1 MRKTLAILLGALWCA
16 FVSFAAPLPQDPD
29 MKVGKLSNGLTYFI
43 RHNDQT
49 PGQADFYIAQRVGSI
64 LEEPEQR
71 GLAHFL
77 EHMAFNGTQHFNGG
91 NGEANSIRNWCERNG
106 IKFGADLNAY
116 TSIEETVYNIA
127 NAPVTKSGVSDTCLL
142 ILHDWSHSLLLRDNE
157 IDQERGVIREE
168 WRTRRAARAIQRIME
183 EATPVVYAGSKY
195 ADCLPIGHLDIIN
208 NFAYQSLRDYYKK
221 WYRPDLQAIIVVGDV
236 NADEIEQKIKAIFS
250 DIPAPAA
257 DAAERIYY
265 TVPDNEE
272 MILFTS
278 TDDEQP
284 TLNLSLYMKRD
295 GVARNER
302 ATTERYAEGYKEELV
317 SSMMQQRL
325 KELTKV
331 EHPKVVYANCY
342 DGAFFLTDAK
352 YAFNIM
358 IGLLPDNP
366 QAGIDAVM
374 EIVEKVRAYGF
385 TEAELQFAK
394 EEMDMAIQTRLDN
407 KDKTRNA
414 EYVNKIVT
422 HFCDA
427 EDLMSIEQYSAIEK
441 QCMQTVTLDDVNA
454 TAKRIIS
461 DPEKGGYNQV
471 CIAYGP
477 TKWNEQPYT
486 MPTKEQLKGWLL
498 AAEQKQYENTNV
510 NKPIDRTLIK
520 KLPKKGKI
528 LSKTEAEV
536 GYTKYALSNGIN
548 VFVKPTQLEPKMVRL
563 DMLRLGGSSLYEDK
577 DVPSLKYLSN
587 VIEMSGVADMDY
599 MELERRCSGKNIS
612 VSPFIT
618 SEVEGVKG
626 KCKTEDIKT
635 WMEVMYLTLTQPRK
649 DEAMFNSIIE
659 RQRTVLKNRAASP
672 QVVFGDS
679 LRITKYGNT
688 PRTQPMTVER
698 LKDVSL
704 NRIYEI
710 YNERFSDLAGMNLII
725 TGDVDTKELEAMLK
739 QYVASLPG
747 ITKNAKTPD
756 CGPYR
761 SRLQKGQRECIF
773 QIDQKTPSALT
784 GVVYSTPMPY
794 TEMNIIKADVL
805 AQIMRMVYTE
815 KVREEKGG
823 TYGVSVSAD
832 CNKRPEQDC
841 RLTISFRCDPDKYAE
856 LLPIIHEQLQL
867 MAEQGPTAE
876 QLDKVKGYE
885 QKNYDRIIL
894 TNGYWE
900 GVISNLITD
909 GINIDKDYMK
919 LINSLTPQD
928 IQDICR
934 QIIAS
939 GNRILVTMK

>member
-1 MRKTLAILLGALWCA
+1 MKKTLFIFMGALMCA
-16 FVSFAAPLPQDPD
+16 FVSIAAPLPQDPD

-77 EHMAFNGTQHFNGG
+77 EHMAFNGTEHFNGG

-183 EATPVVYAGSKY
+183 EATPVVFAGSKY
-195 ADCLPIGHLDIIN
+195 ADCLPIGHIDIIN

-236 NADEIEQKIKAIFS
+236 DVAQIEQKIQTIFS

-257 DAAERIYY
+257 DAAERTYY
-265 TVPDNEE
+265 SVPDNEE

-295 GVARNER
+295 GVARDER
-302 ATTERYAEGYKEELV
+302 ATTERYAEYYKEELV
-317 SSMMQQRL
+317 SNMLQRRL

-331 EHPKVVYANCY
+331 EHPKVTYAACY

-352 YAFNIM
+352 YAFNIS

-366 QAGIDAVM
+366 QASIDAVM

-394 EEMDMAIQTRLDN
+394 EEMDMAMQTRLDN

-414 EYVNKIVT
+414 EYVNRIVT

-427 EDLMSIEQYSAIEK
+427 EDLMSVEQERAIEQ
-441 QCMQTVTLDDVNA
+441 QCMQSVTLDDVNA
-454 TAKRIIS
+454 TAQRIIS
-461 DPEKGGYNQV
+461 DPDKGGYNQV
-471 CIAYGP
+471 CIVYGP

-486 MPTKEQLKGWLL
+486 LPAKEQLKEWLL
-498 AAEQKQYENTNV
+498 TAEQKQYENTNV

-528 LSKTEAEV
+528 LSKAEAEM

-548 VFVKPTQLEPKMVRL
+548 VYVKPTQLEPKTIKF
-563 DMLRLGGSSLYEDK
+563 DMQRLGGSSLYEDK
-577 DVPSLKYLSN
+577 DVPSLKYLSD

-612 VSPFIT
+612 VSPFIR
-618 SEVEGVKG
+618 SEVEGIHG

-649 DEAMFNSIIE
+649 DEAIFNSIIE

-688 PRTQPMTVER
+688 PRTQPMTEER

-704 NRIYEI
+704 SRIYEI
-710 YNERFSDLAGMNLII
+710 YHERFSDLAGMDLII
-725 TGDVDTKELEAMLK
+725 TGDVDTKELETLLK

-747 ITKNAKTPD
+747 KAKDAKAPA
-756 CGPYR
+756 CGPYQ

-773 QIDQKTPSALT
+773 QLEQKTPSALT
-784 GVVYSTPMPY
+784 GIVYSAPLPY
-794 TEMNIIKADVL
+794 TALNIIKADVL

-832 CNKRPEQDC
+832 CNMRPEQDC
-841 RLTISFRCDPDKYAE
+841 RLTISFRCDPDKYDE

-876 QLDKVKGYE
+876 QMDKVKGYE
-885 QKNYDRIIL
+885 QKNYDRVIL

-900 GVISNLITD
+900 SVMSNLLAD
-909 GINIDKDYMK
+909 GINMDKDYMK
-919 LINSLTPQD
+919 LVNSLTPQD
-928 IQDICR
+928 IQDICG
-934 QIIAS
+934 QIIAA
-939 GNRILVTMK
+939 GNRVLVTMK

>member
-1 MRKTLAILLGALWCA
+1 MKKTLFIFMGALMCA
-16 FVSFAAPLPQDPD
+16 FVSFADPLPQDPD
-29 MKVGKLSNGLTYFI
+29 MKVGRLSNGLTYFI

-195 ADCLPIGHLDIIN
+195 ADCLPIGHIDIIN

-236 NADEIEQKIKAIFS
+236 DVEQTEQKIKAIFS
-250 DIPAPAA
+250 DIPAPAT

-265 TVPDNEE
+265 HVPDNEE

-295 GVARNER
+295 GVARGER
-302 ATTERYAEGYKEELV
+302 ATTERYAEGYREELV
-317 SSMMQQRL
+317 SSMLQQRF

-342 DGAFFLTDAK
+342 DGAFFLTDDR
-352 YAFNIM
+352 YAFNIC

-394 EEMDMAIQTRLDN
+394 EEMDMAMQTRLDN

-414 EYVNKIVT
+414 EYVNRIVT

-427 EDLMSIEQYSAIEK
+427 EDLMSVEQERALEQ

-461 DPEKGGYNQV
+461 DPEKGGFNQV
-471 CIAYGP
+471 CIVYGP

-486 MPTKEQLKGWLL
+486 LPTKEQLKDWLL

-528 LSKTEAEV
+528 LSTTEAEM

-548 VFVKPTQLEPKMVRL
+548 VFVKPTQLEPKVIRL
-563 DMLRLGGSSLYEDK
+563 DMLRLGGRSLYEDK
-577 DVPSLKYLSN
+577 DIPSLKYLSS
-587 VIEMSGVADMDY
+587 VVEMSGVADMDY

-612 VSPFIT
+612 VSPFVS
-618 SEVEGVKG
+618 SEIEGVRG
-626 KCKTEDIKT
+626 KCKTEDLKT

-672 QVVFGDS
+672 QVVFNDS
-679 LRITKYGNT
+679 MRITMYGVT
-688 PRTQPMTVER
+688 PRTLPMTEER

-710 YNERFSDLAGMNLII
+710 YHERFSNLAGMNLII
-725 TGDVDTKELEAMLK
+725 TGDVDTKQLEALLK

-747 ITKNAKTPD
+747 TAKNAKMPD

-761 SRLQKGQRECIF
+761 SHLQKGQHECIF

-784 GVVYSTPMPY
+784 GVVYSTPMP
-794 TEMNIIKADVL
+794 TTAMNIIKADVL

-832 CNKRPEQDC
+832 CNMRPEQDF

-909 GINIDKDYMK
+909 GIDMDKDYMK

-928 IQDICR
+928 IQQFCR
-934 QIIAS
+934 LIVEA